1 MPKSAPRLLLLLDAR
16 SSKYNLLFFQ
26 YILYPLFSTLIFRRN
41 KCTAIVQLMVV
52 TLTKIV
58 SNFAQTNKVYPVARI
73 CVLSKNAS
81 SFFLALSKK
90 PRGLSRRSFPT
101 SCSENDHNLLLTIWW
116 QIDDDDHSPIYQHH
130 EFGKRDSIIVAF
142 TLDLLHTMNFGNL
155 FHEWL
160 TLTFLLAHN

>member
-101 SCSENDHNLLLTIWW
+101 SCSESDHNLLLTIWW
-116 QIDDDDHSPIYQHH
+116 QIDDDHHSPIYQHH